1 MVLAP
6 ASWLFVGMTEGVFI
20 PKRTM
25 FMEGLMRGLSTILC
39 FVCVACTSLAVAAT
53 SPVGSVKTVDG
64 QAFIL
69 REGGSVPAMVGDRVF
84 EKDTLKTARNGSLA
98 VVLRDDALLSLG
110 PESEVV
116 LDEFIFVPAEGK
128 FSMIAKMLKGT
139 AAYLSGLIVKLSPDS
154 ARVETPMGNIGFRG
168 TKCLIRV
175 GDN

>member
-1 MVLAP
+1 
-6 ASWLFVGMTEGVFI
+6 
-20 PKRTM
+20 
-25 FMEGLMRGLSTILC
+25 MRGLSTILC
-39 FVCVACTSLAVAAT
+39 LVCVACTNLAVAAAG
-53 SPVGSVKTVDG
+53 PVGSVKTVEG
-64 QAFIL
+64 QAFII
-69 REGGSVPAMVGDRVF
+69 REGSSIPAKVGDRVF
-84 EKDTLKTARNGSLA
+84 EKDTLKTSSDGSLA

-154 ARVETPMGNIGFRG
+154 ARVETPMGTIGFRG

-175 GDN
+175 GQS

>member
-1 MVLAP
+1 
-6 ASWLFVGMTEGVFI
+6 
-20 PKRTM
+20 
-25 FMEGLMRGLSTILC
+25 MRGLSTILC
-39 FVCVACTSLAVAAT
+39 LVCVACTNLAVAAAG
-53 SPVGSVKTVDG
+53 PIGSVKTVEG

-69 REGGSVPAMVGDRVF
+69 REGSSIPAKVGDRVF
-84 EKDTLKTARNGSLA
+84 EKDTLKTSSDGSLA

-154 ARVETPMGNIGFRG
+154 ARVETPMGTIGFRG

-175 GDN
+175 GQN

>member
-1 MVLAP
+1 MKG
-6 ASWLFVGMTEGVFI
+6 F
-20 PKRTM
+20 
-25 FMEGLMRGLSTILC
+25 STILC
-39 FVCVACTSLAVAAT
+39 IVCLACANLALAGT

-69 REGGSVPAMVGDRVF
+69 REGSSIPAKAGDRVF
-84 EKDTLKTARNGSLA
+84 EKDTLKTAGNASLA

-116 LDEFIFVPAEGK
+116 LDEFIFAPAEGK

-175 GDN
+175 GES

>member
-1 MVLAP
+1 MKGF
-6 ASWLFVGMTEGVFI
+6 SI
-20 PKRTM
+20 
-25 FMEGLMRGLSTILC
+25 ILC
-39 FVCVACTSLAVAAT
+39 IVCLACGNLALAGT
-53 SPVGSVKTVDG
+53 SPVGSVKAVEG

-69 REGGSVPAMVGDRVF
+69 REGSSIPAKAGDRVF
-84 EKDTLKTARNGSLA
+84 EKDTLKTAGNASLA

-116 LDEFIFVPAEGK
+116 LDEFIFAPAEGK

-175 GDN
+175 GES